1 MCIVS
6 CYFLFSNMDFFQE
19 VYFKTVTR
27 SVSSPTPTPSPAPIE
42 DTSVKVQI
50 AKGVFSLGTY
60 LEF

>member
-1 MCIVS
+1 
-6 CYFLFSNMDFFQE
+6 MDFSQ
-19 VYFKTVTR
+19 VDFKTVTR
-27 SVSSPTPTPSPAPIE
+27 SVSSPTPTPSPTPID

>member
-1 MCIVS
+1 
-6 CYFLFSNMDFFQE
+6 MDFFQE
-19 VYFKTVTR
+19 VLKSVTR
-27 SVSSPTPTPSPAPIE
+27 SVSSPTPRPLTAID